1 MISQTLLE
9 ITRANS
15 SCFLAY
21 IYDINRRRK
30 IRATRAVAQ
39 STTRWTLV
47 QPVGAM
53 HRWMLPSTGIPARP
67 PLPARLTPRNSLRT
81 HSMPARTAFM
91 CRTQS
96 AMCVL
101 PRKRKCPRL
110 FVSWEAA
117 VPSGMDA
124 ALRARSL
131 SSLICP
137 LVPCSYRMSNG
148 HTEWLHRSAS
158 AATGSTLW
166 ARRFYVT

>member
-101 PRKRKCPRL
+101 PTPKCKCPRL
-110 FVSWEAA
+110 MRFVG
-117 VPSGMDA
+117 SGCAERDGRCTSCAQSVQLDLSACAMLVSHVKRPHGVA
-124 ALRARSL
+124 
-131 SSLICP
+131 SSLGFSSYP
-137 LVPCSYRMSNG
+137 APCG
-148 HTEWLHRSAS
+148 HA
-158 AATGSTLW
+158 GST
-166 ARRFYVT
+166 